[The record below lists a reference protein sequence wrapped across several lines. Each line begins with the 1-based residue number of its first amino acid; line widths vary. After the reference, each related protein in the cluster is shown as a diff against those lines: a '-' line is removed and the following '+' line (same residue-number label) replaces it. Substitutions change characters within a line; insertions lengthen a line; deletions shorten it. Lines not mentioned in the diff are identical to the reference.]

1 MTHQGRE
8 FRGFLGSGAFSP
20 NRLPTLLPWLLLAL
34 LVSYNLWA
42 SEVNGRE
49 GRMLVHGLSLAQ
61 SGHLVFL
68 SLLAAPSGSAF
79 PGAQHTD
86 STSVCSGCESQLC
99 LLQLCDVRQ
108 DSQLLSACFLVC
120 TMEMGTPAFR
130 VDIQS

>member
-1 MTHQGRE
+1 
-8 FRGFLGSGAFSP
+8 
-20 NRLPTLLPWLLLAL
+20 
-34 LVSYNLWA
+34 
-42 SEVNGRE
+42 
-49 GRMLVHGLSLAQ
+49 MLVHGLSLAQ

-99 LLQLCDVRQ
+99 LLQLCDLRQ
-108 DSQLLSACFLVC
+108 DSQLLCAYLLVC